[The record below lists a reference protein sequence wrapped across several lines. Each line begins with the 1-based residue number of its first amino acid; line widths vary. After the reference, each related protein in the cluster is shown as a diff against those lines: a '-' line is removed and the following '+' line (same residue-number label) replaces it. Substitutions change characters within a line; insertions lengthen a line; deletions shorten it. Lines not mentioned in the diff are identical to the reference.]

1 MSHDPTSLEQE
12 LRDLR
17 AATLD
22 DAFLQRLESAA
33 DGTLVQLTREEIR
46 FEEFLREKSPA
57 PLSAGFLAELEG
69 VVKGVPFPVNEKIV
83 LFPKSGPVPAA
94 RKSRPMWSAAAAV
107 ALIGAATALLMP
119 AGKPAGN
126 NIASQE
132 TKTPPA
138 AVSSPAL
145 SATASSNLV
154 PASFNRGVS
163 EVHDE
168 GVVYQGDRPH
178 SRVRVVYM
186 DRVTLKHPDGRTYQV
201 EQPKVKYVLVPAR
214 TD

>member
-57 PLSAGFLAELEG
+57 PLSADFLAELEG

-83 LFPKSGPVPAA
+83 LFPKGGPVSAA

-107 ALIGAATALLMP
+107 ALVGAATALLMP
-119 AGKPAGN
+119 GGKPAGN
-126 NIASQE
+126 NLAKQDPVA
-132 TKTPPA
+132 TPP

-145 SATASSNLV
+145 PVASGSNFV
-154 PASFNRGVS
+154 PAGFNRGVS
-163 EVHDE
+163 EVRDE
-168 GVVYQGDRPH
+168 GVVYQGDKPH
-178 SRVRVVYM
+178 SRVRVTYM
-186 DRVTLKHPDGRTYQV
+186 DRVTMQHPDGRTYQV
-201 EQPKVKYVLVPAR
+201 EVPRVKYVLVPAR